1 MFYNIAMNKEFD
13 FLQLNKLLNNL
24 TDGIVLT
31 DISGIVLFCNDTA
44 AANYGISKYSL
55 TGTSI
60 ETLVEKQ
67 LVDQSFNQL
76 AASTGKPV
84 TYEQICKSKKQLI
97 NKTIPVF
104 DKKQKLEFIIEQT
117 YCVDELAF
125 ESNNKISDS
134 PVIKQAAVP
143 QPTVPENNLITE
155 FKSKAMTQ
163 VYSLAD
169 NMAPKNI
176 NILILGPSGT
186 GKSCLAK
193 RIHDNSTRKNGP
205 FVTINCSTIPE
216 NLIESE
222 LFGYMKGAFSGASDR
237 GKQGLVELAD
247 GGTLFLDEIGEIPL
261 SLQAKLLQLVQ
272 DKTYLPVG
280 GVQPKQVDTR
290 IIAATNKN
298 LFLQV
303 KDGVF
308 REDLYYRLAVVTIT
322 MPALKGRYEDIDLLI
337 HHFTHIFNHKH
348 KTDAVFS
355 KKAMELMLDYSWP
368 GNVRELEHL
377 IEFLILNA
385 DEGYITPQM
394 LPSQII
400 KESVHPQHDGSF
412 TPASDFISVSPSVS
426 DTSEL
431 DAVDS
436 FDNYIESCE
445 SQLINHLYL
454 EYNNSYKLAD
464 RLKISQSKANR
475 LIRKYVKK

>member
-1 MFYNIAMNKEFD
+1 MFYNSTMDNKFNFSQCD
-13 FLQLNKLLNNL
+13 KLLNKL

-31 DISGIVLFCNDTA
+31 DSNGIVLFCNDA
-44 AANYGISKYSL
+44 ASANYGISKHHL
-55 TGTSI
+55 VGTSI
-60 ETLVEKQ
+60 EVLVEKH
-67 LVDQSFNQL
+67 LADQSFNRL

-104 DKKQKLEFIIEQT
+104 DKKQELTFIIEQT
-117 YCVDELAF
+117 YCVSELAF
-125 ESNNKISDS
+125 ESNNIINDS
-134 PVIKQAAVP
+134 PIIKQAAVP
-143 QPTVPENNLITE
+143 QPPLAKNNLVTE

-163 VYSLAD
+163 VYNLAD
-169 NMAPKNI
+169 NMASKNI

-193 RIHDNSTRKNGP
+193 RIHDNSSRKNGP

-222 LFGYMKGAFSGASDR
+222 LFGYMKGAFSGASER

-247 GGTLFLDEIGEIPL
+247 EGTLFLDEIGEIPL

-280 GVQPKQVDTR
+280 GIHPKQVDTR

-308 REDLYYRLAVVTIT
+308 REDLYYRLAVITIT
-322 MPALKGRYEDIDLLI
+322 IPALKDRYEDIELLI
-337 HHFTHIFNHKH
+337 HHFTHVFNHKH
-348 KTDAVFS
+348 KTDAVFA
-355 KKAMELMLDYSWP
+355 KKTMELMRDYSWP
-368 GNVRELEHL
+368 GNVRELENL

-385 DEGYITPQM
+385 AEGYITPQM
-394 LPSQII
+394 LPTQII
-400 KESVHPQHDGSF
+400 NESDRSDHDSSL
-412 TPASDFISVSPSVS
+412 TPVSNFDSASPSMP

-431 DAVDS
+431 DSVDF
-436 FDNYIESCE
+436 FDHYIESCE
-445 SQLINHLYL
+445 SRLINHLYL
-454 EYNNSYKLAD
+454 TYNNSYKLAD
-464 RLKISQSKANR
+464 RLKISQSKAHR
-475 LIRKYVKK
+475 LIKKYVKK

>member
-1 MFYNIAMNKEFD
+1 MFYNIAMNNEFD
-13 FLQLNKLLNNL
+13 FLQLNKLLNKL
-24 TDGIVLT
+24 TDGIVFT

-193 RIHDNSTRKNGP
+193 RIHDNSTRKNGS

-272 DKTYLPVG
+272 DKTFLPVG

-322 MPALKGRYEDIDLLI
+322 MPALKGRYEDIELLI

-400 KESVHPQHDGSF
+400 SESEHPEHDGSF
-412 TPASDFISVSPSVS
+412 TPASDSSNVSPSIS

-431 DAVDS
+431 DEVDS

-454 EYNNSYKLAD
+454 EYNNSY
-464 RLKISQSKANR
+464 ITF
-475 LIRKYVKK
+475 

>member
-1 MFYNIAMNKEFD
+1 MFYNIAMNNEFD
-13 FLQLNKLLNNL
+13 FLQLNKLLNKL
-24 TDGIVLT
+24 TDGIVFT

-155 FKSKAMTQ
+155 FKSKAMSQ

-176 NILILGPSGT
+176 NILILNPSGT

-237 GKQGLVELAD
+237 GKPGLVELAD
-247 GGTLFLDEIGEIPL
+247 GGILFLDEIGEIPL
-261 SLQAKLLQLVQ
+261 SLQAKILQLVQ

-280 GVQPKQVDTR
+280 GVQPKQIDAR

-322 MPALKGRYEDIDLLI
+322 MPALKGRYEDIELLI

-400 KESVHPQHDGSF
+400 NESELPEHNGSF

-426 DTSEL
+426 DTSKL

-454 EYNNSYKLAD
+454 EYNNSY
-464 RLKISQSKANR
+464 ITF
-475 LIRKYVKK
+475 

>member
-1 MFYNIAMNKEFD
+1 MNNNFD
-13 FLQLNKLLNNL
+13 FLQLQKLFNKL
-24 TDGIVLT
+24 TDGIIIT
-31 DISGIVLFCNDTA
+31 DPDGIVLFCNDTA
-44 AANYGISKYSL
+44 AANYEISKYALIGS
-55 TGTSI
+55 SI
-60 ETLVEKQ
+60 NTLVEKQ
-67 LVDQSFNQL
+67 LIDQSFNQL
-76 AASTGKPV
+76 SATTGKPV

-104 DKKQKLEFIIEQT
+104 DKKNALEFIIEQT
-117 YCVDELAF
+117 YSIEELAF
-125 ESNNKISDS
+125 ETNDKISDS

-143 QPTVPENNLITE
+143 QPPAIENNLISE
-155 FKSKAMTQ
+155 FKSKAMSQ
-163 VYSLAD
+163 VYNLAD

-205 FVTINCSTIPE
+205 FITINCSTIPE

-290 IIAATNKN
+290 IIAATNKH

-322 MPALKGRYEDIDLLI
+322 MPALKGRYEDIELLI

-348 KTDAVFS
+348 STDTIFS
-355 KKAMELMLDYSWP
+355 KKTIELMLNYSWP
-368 GNVRELEHL
+368 GNIRELEHL

-385 DEGYITPQM
+385 DNGYITPQM
-394 LPSQII
+394 LSTQII
-400 KESVHPQHDGSF
+400 NESKQNGNGNITVPAFETRDT
-412 TPASDFISVSPSVS
+412 TPAYSDL
-426 DTSEL
+426 EYL

-436 FDNYIESCE
+436 LDDYIESCE
-445 SQLINHLYL
+445 SQLINHFYL
-454 EYNNSYKLAD
+454 DYNNSYKLAD

-475 LIRKYVKK
+475 LIRKYVKI

>member
-1 MFYNIAMNKEFD
+1 MNNNFD
-13 FLQLNKLLNNL
+13 FLQLQKLFNKL
-24 TDGIVLT
+24 TDGIIIT
-31 DISGIVLFCNDTA
+31 DPDGIVLFCNDTA
-44 AANYGISKYSL
+44 AANYEISKYALIGS
-55 TGTSI
+55 SI
-60 ETLVEKQ
+60 NTLVEKQ
-67 LVDQSFNQL
+67 LIDQSFNQL
-76 AASTGKPV
+76 SATTGKPV

-104 DKKQKLEFIIEQT
+104 DKKNALEFIIEQT
-117 YCVDELAF
+117 YSIEELAF
-125 ESNNKISDS
+125 ETNDKISDS

-143 QPTVPENNLITE
+143 QPPAIENNLISE
-155 FKSKAMTQ
+155 FKSKAMSQ
-163 VYSLAD
+163 VYNLAD

-205 FVTINCSTIPE
+205 FITINCSTIPE

-290 IIAATNKN
+290 IIAATNKH

-322 MPALKGRYEDIDLLI
+322 MPALKGRYEDIELLI

-348 KTDAVFS
+348 NTDTIFS
-355 KKAMELMLDYSWP
+355 KKTIELMLNYSWP
-368 GNVRELEHL
+368 GNIRELEHL

-385 DEGYITPQM
+385 DNGYITPQM
-394 LPSQII
+394 LSTQII
-400 KESVHPQHDGSF
+400 NESKQNGNGNITVPAFETRDT
-412 TPASDFISVSPSVS
+412 TPAYSDL
-426 DTSEL
+426 EYL

-436 FDNYIESCE
+436 LDDYIESCE
-445 SQLINHLYL
+445 SQLINHFYL
-454 EYNNSYKLAD
+454 DYNNSYKLAD

-475 LIRKYVKK
+475 LIRKYVKI

>member
-1 MFYNIAMNKEFD
+1 
-13 FLQLNKLLNNL
+13 
-24 TDGIVLT
+24 
-31 DISGIVLFCNDTA
+31 
-44 AANYGISKYSL
+44 
-55 TGTSI
+55 
-60 ETLVEKQ
+60 
-67 LVDQSFNQL
+67 
-76 AASTGKPV
+76 
-84 TYEQICKSKKQLI
+84 
-97 NKTIPVF
+97 
-104 DKKQKLEFIIEQT
+104 
-117 YCVDELAF
+117 
-125 ESNNKISDS
+125 
-134 PVIKQAAVP
+134 
-143 QPTVPENNLITE
+143 
-155 FKSKAMTQ
+155 
-163 VYSLAD
+163 
-169 NMAPKNI
+169 
-176 NILILGPSGT
+176 
-186 GKSCLAK
+186 
-193 RIHDNSTRKNGP
+193 
-205 FVTINCSTIPE
+205 
-216 NLIESE
+216 
-222 LFGYMKGAFSGASDR
+222 MKGAFSGASDR

-261 SLQAKLLQLVQ
+261 SLQAKILQLVQ
-272 DKTYLPVG
+272 DKTHLPVG
-280 GVQPKQVDTR
+280 GVQPKQIDAR

-322 MPALKGRYEDIDLLI
+322 MPALKGRYEDIELLI

-355 KKAMELMLDYSWP
+355 KRAMELMLDYSWP

-400 KESVHPQHDGSF
+400 NESELPEHNGSF

-426 DTSEL
+426 DTSKL

-454 EYNNSYKLAD
+454 EYNNSY
-464 RLKISQSKANR
+464 ITF
-475 LIRKYVKK
+475 

>member
-1 MFYNIAMNKEFD
+1 MFYNIIMSNEFN
-13 FLQLNKLLNNL
+13 FLQFNKLLNKL

-31 DISGIVLFCNDTA
+31 DSSGIVLFCNDTA

-84 TYEQICKSKKQLI
+84 TYEQICKSRKQLI

-104 DKKQKLEFIIEQT
+104 DKKQTLEFIIEQT
-117 YCVDELAF
+117 YCIDELAF
-125 ESNNKISDS
+125 ESNNKLNDS

-261 SLQAKLLQLVQ
+261 SLQSKLLQLVQ
-272 DKTYLPVG
+272 DKTFLPIG

-322 MPALKGRYEDIDLLI
+322 MPALKDRYEDIELLV
-337 HHFTHIFNHKH
+337 HHFTHIFNYKH

-385 DEGYITPQM
+385 DKGYITPQM
-394 LPSQII
+394 LPTQII
-400 KESVHPQHDGSF
+400 NESKHPDQDSNF
-412 TPASDFISVSPSVS
+412 TPASDFSSVSPSVS

-431 DAVDS
+431 DTVDS
-436 FDNYIESCE
+436 FDHYIESCK

-454 EYNNSYKLAD
+454 EYNNSYRLAD

>member
-1 MFYNIAMNKEFD
+1 MFYNIAMNNEFD
-13 FLQLNKLLNNL
+13 FLQLNKLLNK
-24 TDGIVLT
+24 LT

-155 FKSKAMTQ
+155 FKSKAMSQ

-222 LFGYMKGAFSGASDR
+222 L
-237 GKQGLVELAD
+237 LA
-247 GGTLFLDEIGEIPL
+247 I
-261 SLQAKLLQLVQ
+261 
-272 DKTYLPVG
+272 
-280 GVQPKQVDTR
+280 
-290 IIAATNKN
+290 
-298 LFLQV
+298 
-303 KDGVF
+303 
-308 REDLYYRLAVVTIT
+308 
-322 MPALKGRYEDIDLLI
+322 
-337 HHFTHIFNHKH
+337 
-348 KTDAVFS
+348 
-355 KKAMELMLDYSWP
+355 
-368 GNVRELEHL
+368 
-377 IEFLILNA
+377 
-385 DEGYITPQM
+385 
-394 LPSQII
+394 
-400 KESVHPQHDGSF
+400 
-412 TPASDFISVSPSVS
+412 
-426 DTSEL
+426 
-431 DAVDS
+431 
-436 FDNYIESCE
+436 
-445 SQLINHLYL
+445 
-454 EYNNSYKLAD
+454 
-464 RLKISQSKANR
+464 
-475 LIRKYVKK
+475 